1 MTGSGQ
7 PPVSEPAVRR
17 VRKSKARR
25 KSQPEL
31 AAPGTLMR
39 TRALLLAALRV
50 WELKNRISD

>member
-25 KSQPEL
+25 KSQPEFARAGSL
-31 AAPGTLMR
+31 FR
-39 TRALLLAALRV
+39 TKALLLAALRV

>member
-1 MTGSGQ
+1 MSGIGQ

-17 VRKSKARR
+17 VRKLKARR

-31 AAPGTLMR
+31 AAAGSLVR
-39 TRALLLAALRV
+39 TKALLLAALRV

>member
-1 MTGSGQ
+1 VSGSGQ
-7 PPVSEPAVRR
+7 PRASGPAFRR

-31 AAPGTLMR
+31 AAAGSLIR
-39 TRALLLAALRV
+39 TKALLLAALRV